1 MNLGPQSFH
10 MADDDTEAEAE
21 STTET
26 TAEVEAEAAAT
37 DDVTID
43 VEAIDEYERRIDEL
57 STAVEE
63 RDETIEELKSVV
75 EEQSEQIDRLEG
87 QFLDLSARVADG
99 RNLGVCP
106 ECNGPTEKK
115 ERLFRSDTI
124 ECTRCGEVIHTY

>member
-1 MNLGPQSFH
+1 
-10 MADDDTEAEAE
+10 MADDDAEAEAE
-21 STTET
+21 QRSES
-26 TAEVEAEAAAT
+26 TAEQEAEET

-43 VEAIDEYERRIDEL
+43 VEAIDAYEQRIEEL

-63 RDETIEELKSVV
+63 REETIEELQSVV
-75 EEQSEQIDRLEG
+75 EEQSEQIERLEG

-99 RNLGVCP
+99 RNIGVCP

>member
-1 MNLGPQSFH
+1 
-10 MADDDTEAEAE
+10 MADDDAEAEAE
-21 STTET
+21 QRSAS
-26 TAEVEAEAAAT
+26 TAEQEAEET

-43 VEAIDEYERRIDEL
+43 VEAIDAYEQRIEEL

-63 RDETIEELKSVV
+63 REETIEELQSVV
-75 EEQSEQIDRLEG
+75 EEQSEQIERLEG

-99 RNLGVCP
+99 RNIGVCP

>member
-1 MNLGPQSFH
+1 
-10 MADDDTEAEAE
+10 MADEETEAEAE

-26 TAEVEAEAAAT
+26 TAEREAEAT

-43 VEAIDEYERRIDEL
+43 VEAIDEYEQRIDEL

-63 RDETIEELKSVV
+63 RDETIEELRSVV
-75 EEQSEQIDRLEG
+75 EEQSEQIDKLQN

-115 ERLFRSDTI
+115 ERLFRADTI

>member
-1 MNLGPQSFH
+1 MS
-10 MADDDTEAEAE
+10 DDDTEQTEASIE
-21 STTET
+21 TTEQQ
-26 TAEVEAEAAAT
+26 EAEATDET

-43 VEAIDEYERRIDEL
+43 VEAIDEYEQRIEEL

-63 RDETIEELKSVV
+63 RDETIEELRSVV

>member
-1 MNLGPQSFH
+1 
-10 MADDDTEAEAE
+10 MADEDTEAEAE
-21 STTET
+21 STVET
-26 TAEVEAEAAAT
+26 TAEQEVEAEAT

-43 VEAIDEYERRIDEL
+43 VEAIDEYERRIEEL

-63 RDETIEELKSVV
+63 REDTIEELQSVV
-75 EEQSEQIDRLEG
+75 EAQSEQIDKLEN

>member
-1 MNLGPQSFH
+1 
-10 MADDDTEAEAE
+10 MADDDVEAEAE
-21 STTET
+21 STVET
-26 TAEVEAEAAAT
+26 TEEQEAETEA

-43 VEAIDEYERRIDEL
+43 VEAIDAYEQRIEEL
-57 STAVEE
+57 STAVEARE
-63 RDETIEELKSVV
+63 DTIEELQTVV
-75 EEQSEQIDRLEG
+75 EEQSEQIDQLEN

-124 ECTRCGEVIHTY
+124 ECTRCGEVVHTY

>member
-1 MNLGPQSFH
+1 MVRDNAEETQ
-10 MADDDTEAEAE
+10 TEAE

-26 TAEVEAEAAAT
+26 TEREAEADAAAL
-37 DDVTID
+37 D
-43 VEAIDEYERRIDEL
+43 VEALDEYQEQIDEMASEL
-57 STAVEE
+57 ENRE
-63 RDETIEELKSVV
+63 ETIEQLESVID
-75 EEQSEQIDRLEG
+75 EQSEQIDRLEN

-124 ECTRCGEVIHTY
+124 ECNRCGEVIHTY

>member
-1 MNLGPQSFH
+1 MVR
-10 MADDDTEAEAE
+10 DTAEETQTEAE

-26 TAEVEAEAAAT
+26 TEQEAETDADTAAL
-37 DDVTID
+37 D
-43 VEAIDEYERRIDEL
+43 VEALDEYQERIDEMASEL
-57 STAVEE
+57 EDRE
-63 RDETIEELKSVV
+63 ETIEQLESVV
-75 EEQSEQIDRLEG
+75 AEQSEQIDRLEN

-124 ECTRCGEVIHTY
+124 ECNRCGEVIHTY

>member
-1 MNLGPQSFH
+1 MVRDNAEETQ
-10 MADDDTEAEAE
+10 TEAE

-26 TAEVEAEAAAT
+26 TEREAEADAAAL
-37 DDVTID
+37 D
-43 VEAIDEYERRIDEL
+43 VEALDEYQEQIDEMASEL
-57 STAVEE
+57 ENRE
-63 RDETIEELKSVV
+63 ETIEQLESVID
-75 EEQSEQIDRLEG
+75 EQSEQIDRLEN

-99 RNLGVCP
+99 RNFGVCP

>member
-1 MNLGPQSFH
+1 MS
-10 MADDDTEAEAE
+10 DDDTEQTEASIETTEQQEAE
-21 STTET
+21 TTGE
-26 TAEVEAEAAAT
+26 T

-43 VEAIDEYERRIDEL
+43 VEAIDEYEQRIEEL

-63 RDETIEELKSVV
+63 RDETIEELRSVV

>member
-1 MNLGPQSFH
+1 
-10 MADDDTEAEAE
+10 MANDEAETETE
-21 STTET
+21 SIET
-26 TAEVEAEAAAT
+26 TAEAEAT

-43 VEAIDEYERRIDEL
+43 VEAIDAYEQRIDEL

-63 RDETIEELKSVV
+63 REETIEDLQSVV
-75 EEQSEQIDRLEG
+75 EEQSEQIDKLEN

>member
-1 MNLGPQSFH
+1 MVRDNAEETQ
-10 MADDDTEAEAE
+10 TEAE

-26 TAEVEAEAAAT
+26 TEREAEADAAAL
-37 DDVTID
+37 DVG
-43 VEAIDEYERRIDEL
+43 ALDEYQERIDEMASEL
-57 STAVEE
+57 EE
-63 RDETIEELKSVV
+63 REETIEQLESVID
-75 EEQSEQIDRLEG
+75 EQSEQIDRLES

-124 ECTRCGEVIHTY
+124 ECNRCGEVIHTY

>member
-1 MNLGPQSFH
+1 
-10 MADDDTEAEAE
+10 MADDEAETETE
-21 STTET
+21 SIET
-26 TAEVEAEAAAT
+26 TAEAEGEAEAT
-37 DDVTID
+37 DDITID
-43 VEAIDEYERRIDEL
+43 VEAIDAYEQRIDEL

-63 RDETIEELKSVV
+63 RDETIEDLQSVI
-75 EEQSEQIDRLEG
+75 EEQSEQIDKLEN

>member
-1 MNLGPQSFH
+1 MVRDNAEETQ
-10 MADDDTEAEAE
+10 TEAE

-26 TAEVEAEAAAT
+26 TEREAEADAAAL
-37 DDVTID
+37 D
-43 VEAIDEYERRIDEL
+43 VEALNEYEEQIDEMASEL
-57 STAVEE
+57 EDRE
-63 RDETIEELKSVV
+63 ETIEQLESVID
-75 EEQSEQIDRLEG
+75 EQSEQIDRLEN

-124 ECTRCGEVIHTY
+124 ECNRCGEVIHTY

>member
-1 MNLGPQSFH
+1 MTLGLYQSR
-10 MADDDTEAEAE
+10 MADDDAEAEAE
-21 STTET
+21 QRSES
-26 TAEVEAEAAAT
+26 TAEQEAEET

-43 VEAIDEYERRIDEL
+43 VEAIDAYEQRIEEL

-63 RDETIEELKSVV
+63 REETIEELQSVV
-75 EEQSEQIDRLEG
+75 EEQSEQIERLEG

-99 RNLGVCP
+99 RNIGVCP